1 MKKLIITLLFFAV
14 FMPILSAFVHST
26 STTGGS
32 IKGTIYP
39 ADAAVKVKAVNANVL
54 DSTVVIIKKGS
65 FEIPGL
71 KEGNYTIDVIGLP
84 PYKTVSKMNIK
95 VSDGQTTDVGEI
107 KLTGES
113 E

>member
-1 MKKLIITLLFFAV
+1 MKKLIVTLLICAIV
-14 FMPILSAFVHST
+14 TPILSAFVHNYA
-26 STTGGS
+26 GGT

-54 DSTVVIIKKGS
+54 DSTVVLIKKGS
-65 FEIPGL
+65 FEITGL
-71 KEGNYTIDVIGLP
+71 KTGNYTVDVLGIP
-84 PYKTVSKMNIK
+84 PYKTVSKMNIQ
-95 VSDGQTTDVGEI
+95 VADGATVDIGEI

>member
-14 FMPILSAFVHST
+14 FMPVISAFVHGT
-26 STTGGS
+26 AGGT

-54 DSTVVIIKKGS
+54 DSTVVLVKKGS

-71 KEGNYTIDVIGLP
+71 KEGNYTVDIIGLP
-84 PYKTVSKMNIK
+84 PYKTISKMNIK
-95 VSDGQTTDVGEI
+95 VAEGQTTDIGEI